1 MKIACN
7 VLSQVTGLCG
17 GDAQVSLH
25 HLGSK
30 SKVVF
35 VISLVPEDLNFANW
49 PHNNNHCKNAIM
61 WLNPNQLSEKF
72 NICFKRRDYKQT
84 TAELKIDKRAI
95 FMYSFVR
102 KAGSTCLCGM
112 TLRILSWCFAGVRE
126 GMPVD
131 VVTGWNECKIW
142 HHVGGVS
149 RHPLSS
155 STLQIKLSPCCV
167 FPTLFPC
174 LAVVPR
180 PFCFRLA
187 FIFVLSMC

>member
-1 MKIACN
+1 M
-7 VLSQVTGLCG
+7 
-17 GDAQVSLH
+17 
-25 HLGSK
+25 K

-49 PHNNNHCKNAIM
+49 PHNNNHCKNVIM
-61 WLNPNQLSEKF
+61 WLNPNQLTEKF
-72 NICFKRRDYKQT
+72 NVCFKRRDYKQT

-95 FMYSFVR
+95 FMYSDVR
-102 KAGSTCLCGM
+102 KAGSTCCVWYDFTNTEL
-112 TLRILSWCFAGVRE
+112 IFFAGVRE

-149 RHPLSS
+149 RHPPSS

-174 LAVVPR
+174 PAVVPR